1 MKLTLRLTE
10 QPGVLQAFDA
20 RRGQHVAIR
29 CPRVERVETV
39 VPDQPD
45 YSDEDDEDDEDDW
58 VSAMQQMVVTRIMSI
73 NR

>member
-1 MKLTLRLTE
+1 MCTKLTLRLTE

-20 RRGQHVAIR
+20 RRGQQVAIR

-45 YSDEDDEDDEDDW
+45 YSDEDDEDDW
-58 VSAMQQMVVTRIMSI
+58 VSVMQQMVVMRIVSI